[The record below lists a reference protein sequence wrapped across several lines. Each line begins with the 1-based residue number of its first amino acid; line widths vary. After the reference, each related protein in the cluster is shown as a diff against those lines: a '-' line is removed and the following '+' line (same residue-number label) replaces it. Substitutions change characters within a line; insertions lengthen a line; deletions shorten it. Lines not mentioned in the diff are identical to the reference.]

1 MLAARRFVVSAPRP
15 RGYANAIAR
24 NVTAIA
30 QHHPVLAPA
39 LAAGLLTSLVGLSQ
53 SSRHG
58 AVDPVPLA
66 LSATAATPTLLI
78 NPSASSLATRLLA
91 LLRRF
96 YQQVRALLRLTEMLA
111 VTGPCLLTYPLVAR
125 LQHTYPALYDQWWNL
140 FINAVTYLGPASI
153 KFFQW
158 ASSRRDLFDAD
169 FCDHL
174 AVVQNQV
181 KPHSWAQTDK
191 ALKKALGEH
200 YQEFLEV
207 EEEVLGSGCI
217 AQVYKARLLMKEGEG
232 GEKEMERGQGW
243 TKTMPVH
250 ASSSSSFSSSSPS
263 YREVAVKVVHPHV
276 KSTIDT
282 DLNLFLTIAAG
293 LESFPSFKYW
303 SLADAL
309 TEFTTLMYDQMD
321 MRKEAQNLHRLRDN
335 FKSNPSV
342 TFPEPLDAYVS
353 EDVLVEEYVH
363 GESISNYIA
372 MDEAMAPPG
381 LRQKLAALSLSSFLQ
396 MLITHNFAHAD
407 LHPGN
412 VLVRDQQQQ
421 QHQHQ
426 QPVLAFLDAGICTEL
441 SRPSRHAFVK
451 IMYHAARGDGEKVAQ
466 AVLDT
471 APEHDCND
479 PEGFVR
485 AITAIVEDMQ
495 ERELN
500 NEEREVVRM
509 TRRRQSK
516 EERAVADAKEGAD
529 LQKKAA
535 DAVGRIFETC
545 RQYRVKLD
553 GSLSSVVIATFIL
566 EGLGRSLDPQLD
578 IFHAALPLLM
588 ASPFAR

>member
-1 MLAARRFVVSAPRP
+1 MLAARRLVVSIPRP
-15 RGYANAIAR
+15 RNYATAIAR
-24 NVTAIA
+24 NVA

-58 AVDPVPLA
+58 NVDPVPLA
-66 LSATAATPTLLI
+66 LSTAASPTLLI
-78 NPSASSLATRLLA
+78 KPYTSSLATRLLA
-91 LLRRF
+91 LSRRF

-125 LQHTYPALYDQWWNL
+125 LQHTYPALYDQWWNM
-140 FINAVTYLGPASI
+140 FINAVTFLGPASI

-169 FCDHL
+169 FCDRL
-174 AVVQNQV
+174 AVVQNRV

-191 ALKKALGEH
+191 ALKKALGAH
-200 YQEFLEV
+200 YREFLEV

-217 AQVYKARLLMKEGEG
+217 AQVYKARLLFKEGEG
-232 GEKEMERGQGW
+232 GVEEKGQGW
-243 TKTMPVH
+243 TGAFSPFL
-250 ASSSSSFSSSSPS
+250 ASSPPASSASSPS

-321 MRKEAQNLHRLRDN
+321 MRKEAHNLHRLRDN

-342 TFPEPLDAYVS
+342 TFPEPVNAYVS

-372 MDEAMAPPG
+372 MDDAMAPPG

-412 VLVRDQQQQ
+412 VLVRDQQLHQQYQQ
-421 QHQHQ
+421 QGQ

-441 SRPSRHAFVK
+441 SRPSRHAFVR
-451 IMYHAARGDGEKVAQ
+451 IMYHAALGDGEKVAQ

-495 ERELN
+495 EKELN
-500 NEEREVVRM
+500 NEEKEVVRM
-509 TRRRQSK
+509 TRRRLSK

-553 GSLSSVVIATFIL
+553 GSLSTVVIATFIL
-566 EGLGRSLDPQLD
+566 EGLGRSLDPQLN